1 MRQPWMLNTKPR
13 FTIAGSSGD
22 SCGLKKYHNKNE
34 KKTKLFSYP
43 PRIIY
48 FFFLYKERPAS

>member
-1 MRQPWMLNTKPR
+1 MLNTKPR